1 MIYSYFKLESIRISY
16 SGWVS
21 MPITRSQ
28 CLLRSENLKS
38 LLADNCLDKQK
49 CYKGDISWAN
59 SVLGH
64 GKVTGCLLIKP
75 LFSKY
80 SLQIKYSKLLQTR
93 GLFAL
98 SNIKC
103 DTIICRATGSFS
115 DTIPSNGFCY
125 HVRQTPLKVLKLHNP
140 TVEFPGNIINTANMK
155 GKNNAVFRHHPSKT
169 FITVKA
175 TKNIK
180 KGEEILIPYGTKL
193 TINTRKIA
201 MNNSLTCPSSPRL
214 VLNPRLINPS
224 KFTICPKC
232 NEMITDADTIY
243 SAKNYRA

>member
-1 MIYSYFKLESIRISY
+1 
-16 SGWVS
+16 
-21 MPITRSQ
+21 
-28 CLLRSENLKS
+28 
-38 LLADNCLDKQK
+38 
-49 CYKGDISWAN
+49 
-59 SVLGH
+59 
-64 GKVTGCLLIKP
+64 
-75 LFSKY
+75 
-80 SLQIKYSKLLQTR
+80 
-93 GLFAL
+93 
-98 SNIKC
+98 
-103 DTIICRATGSFS
+103 
-115 DTIPSNGFCY
+115 
-125 HVRQTPLKVLKLHNP
+125 
-140 TVEFPGNIINTANMK
+140 MK